1 MAVHYEVPMGETLVI
16 RGPANVTVKGG
27 EVPVVGKL
35 EDVASSVP
43 AIESLEPDSVESGGE
58 NVTMIVNGTGFI
70 DTSVIVFGQH
80 DEPTTFISGTQVST
94 GVTPSLFAPATVPVK
109 VRNGPAESNE
119 VNFTFTDPAAAGR
132 AKNGGDDVQKG
143 QKGQKDQKARQKSD

>member
-1 MAVHYEVPMGETLVI
+1 MAVFYDVPMGETLVI

-35 EDVASSVP
+35 EDITSSIP
-43 AIESLEPDSVESGGE
+43 EITSLEPDSAESGSE
-58 NVTMIVNGTGFI
+58 NVTMVVNGSGF
-70 DTSVIVFGQH
+70 TENSVIVFGQH
-80 DEPTTFISGTQVST
+80 DEPTTLISETQVST

-119 VNFTFTDPAAAGR
+119 VNFTFTDPAASAGT
-132 AKNGGDDVQKG
+132 AK
-143 QKGQKDQKARQKSD
+143 RRRS